1 MNNSHDFAIF
11 VLSMLVKSEMKTNWG
26 SEITSKPQ
34 NGFMLAVRLKISFR
48 FYIFW
53 CLKIEVGINLF
64 YPSPDKEVFKFLKFL
79 FVEKFNE
86 IVKF

>member
-1 MNNSHDFAIF
+1 MNNPYDFSIF
-11 VLSMLVKSEMKTNWG
+11 VLSVLVKSDMKLNRG
-26 SEITSKPQ
+26 SEITKQPQ
-34 NGFMLAVRLKISFR
+34 NSFMSAVRLKISVR

-79 FVEKFNE
+79 FVEKFNI
-86 IVKF
+86 IVEF

>member
-1 MNNSHDFAIF
+1 MSNPYDYSIF
-11 VLSMLVKSEMKTNWG
+11 VLSVLVKSDMKINRG

-34 NGFMLAVRLKISFR
+34 NGFELAVRLKISFR

>member
-1 MNNSHDFAIF
+1 MNNPYDFSIF
-11 VLSMLVKSEMKTNWG
+11 VLSMLVKSDMKLNGG
-26 SEITSKPQ
+26 SEITKQPQ
-34 NGFMLAVRLKISFR
+34 NSFMSAVRLKISFR

-86 IVKF
+86 IVKS

>member
-1 MNNSHDFAIF
+1 MSNPYDFSIL
-11 VLSMLVKSEMKTNWG
+11 VLYMLVKSDMKLKRG
-26 SEITSKPQ
+26 SEITKQPQ
-34 NGFMLAVRLKISFR
+34 NGFMLSVRPKISFI
-48 FYIFW
+48 FYIFG
-53 CLKIEVGINLF
+53 CLKIEVRNNLF

>member
-1 MNNSHDFAIF
+1 MNNPYDFSIF
-11 VLSMLVKSEMKTNWG
+11 VLSMFVKSDIRINIG

-34 NGFMLAVRLKISFR
+34 NGFKLAVRLKISFR

>member
-1 MNNSHDFAIF
+1 MAGRCH
-11 VLSMLVKSEMKTNWG
+11 KT
-26 SEITSKPQ
+26 Q
-34 NGFMLAVRLKISFR
+34 NILQIL
-48 FYIFW
+48 YFW

-86 IVKF
+86 KLCKISPNSVIIVKSRGKYPTIIWTNED

>member
-1 MNNSHDFAIF
+1 MYNPYDFSIF
-11 VLSMLVKSEMKTNWG
+11 VLSMLVKSDIEINVG

>member
-1 MNNSHDFAIF
+1 
-11 VLSMLVKSEMKTNWG
+11 MKINIG
-26 SEITSKPQ
+26 SEITSKPK
-34 NGFMLAVRLKISFR
+34 NGFMLVVRPKIAFR